1 MAYLTLEEAKQYL
14 GDKYLSAYIN
24 INTELVDDAILQADL
39 DRITADIDNRIKQL
53 YNYTIT
59 NTGALNTLRDISYQL
74 LDYICYRRYD
84 SADIPEAVMGGL
96 KDARIRLREIAEG
109 GYFLDGE
116 SQSPRGPIID
126 YGFNSSN
133 SDGTGRKIFD
143 RDSMSG
149 Y

>member
-1 MAYLTLEEAKQYL
+1 MAYLTLDESKQYL

-24 INTELVDDAILQADL
+24 INTDEVDDTILQADL
-39 DRITADIDNRIKQL
+39 DRIAADIDNRIKQL

-84 SADIPEAVMGGL
+84 SADIPDAVMGGL
-96 KDARIRLREIAEG
+96 KDARIRLREIATG

-116 SQSPRGPIID
+116 SQSPRGSNFS
-126 YGFNSSN
+126 YGFNSAN
-133 SDGTGRKIFD
+133 PDGTGRQIFD